1 MTSEEILRA
10 NNVYDKILSEPLEI
24 YNAFIEYFG
33 EDLVDMIYPSFSK
46 IIENYDLSNMS
57 ESKIF
62 ETIIPDLKSFNI
74 IIRFPK
80 VKIENEKQKGIITSE
95 KVGDYSVSFTT
106 SIDTRTT
113 EGKRLYRIAK
123 MYLAHTGLLYRGV

>member
-1 MTSEEILRA
+1 MTDLNYSDYKIFSFDSVISEEKFNSYARFAMDYVNYITCDRLK
-10 NNVYDKILSEPLEI
+10 NV
-24 YNAFIEYFG
+24 
-33 EDLVDMIYPSFSK
+33 EDIPEQVKKAAYA
-46 IIENYDLSNMS
+46 IINE
-57 ESKIF
+57 
-62 ETIIPDLKSFNI
+62 
-74 IIRFPK
+74 K

>member
-46 IIENYDLSNMS
+46 IIENYDLSDMS

-80 VKIENEKQKGIITSE
+80 VKIENEKGMFINVKE
-95 KVGDYSVSFTT
+95 
-106 SIDTRTT
+106 
-113 EGKRLYRIAK
+113 
-123 MYLAHTGLLYRGV
+123 